1 MILFIDAYYFLLFVL
16 FLPSV
21 YSADIAPVLHPFETD
36 TLYVIVG
43 LGSCF
48 LVGLAKGGNAQHP
61 SSGGDRRHVRLSRA
75 ARLAR
80 SGASQLCGI
89 LFGCSGMEH
98 DNIIIHLVQ
107 ATYDFVLLVAPR
119 VSARCRHNAYSL
131 VVLPAD
137 VHIRKP
143 VFRDCQKDVQYQF
156 L

>member
-1 MILFIDAYYFLLFVL
+1 MAGEQEKCTNEHVMILFIDAYYFLLFVL

-48 LVGLAKGGNAQHP
+48 LVGLAKGGDAQHP
-61 SSGGDRRHVRLSRA
+61 SSGGDRRHVWLSRA

-89 LFGCSGMEH
+89 LFGCSGTVSYT
-98 DNIIIHLVQ
+98 HLFPVE
-107 ATYDFVLLVAPR
+107 AAPTEFQGR
-119 VSARCRHNAYSL
+119 RTCY
-131 VVLPAD
+131 
-137 VHIRKP
+137 
-143 VFRDCQKDVQYQF
+143 
-156 L
+156 